1 MTEVI
6 EGQRTFTVE
15 EYHRMGEAG
24 VFGPDER
31 VELIWGVI
39 REMSP
44 KGRRHS
50 VAVGLA
56 TNLFVRRL
64 EGRAGVQIQDAI
76 TLAGIRSEPE
86 PDIVVN
92 SSPDLRKLR
101 TEKSRP
107 LLVIEVSDSSLR
119 FDRDQKAQLYAKGRY
134 PRVLDREPRER
145 CPRGVSRSERRRLP
159 DNARRE
165 AYRYSHTPFVV
176 RPRDRG
182 KRPHPLKQAS

>member
-6 EGQRTFTVE
+6 EGQRTFSVE

-31 VELIWGVI
+31 VELIWGVV

-56 TNLFVRRL
+56 MNLFVRRL
-64 EGRAGVQIQDAI
+64 EGKAGVQIQDAV

-92 SSPDLRKLR
+92 SSPDLRQLR

-119 FDRDQKAQLYAKGRY
+119 FDRDQKAQLYAKGGIPEY
-134 PRVLDREPRER
+134 WIVNLVNDVLEVFRDPKDGAYQTKLVLKPTETISPLSFSDVEIA
-145 CPRGVSRSERRRLP
+145 VSDLIP
-159 DNARRE
+159 
-165 AYRYSHTPFVV
+165 
-176 RPRDRG
+176 
-182 KRPHPLKQAS
+182 

>member
-6 EGQRTFTVE
+6 EGQRNFTVE

-56 TNLFVRRL
+56 MNLFVRRL
-64 EGRAGVQIQDAI
+64 EARGGVQ
-76 TLAGIRSEPE
+76 RSSMAARTSRRKRRAALSC
-86 PDIVVN
+86 
-92 SSPDLRKLR
+92 SSACSP
-101 TEKSRP
+101 
-107 LLVIEVSDSSLR
+107 
-119 FDRDQKAQLYAKGRY
+119 
-134 PRVLDREPRER
+134 
-145 CPRGVSRSERRRLP
+145 RRLQALTSP
-159 DNARRE
+159 M
-165 AYRYSHTPFVV
+165 P
-176 RPRDRG
+176 PR
-182 KRPHPLKQAS
+182 ASFSVTR